1 MARHGCVPDAV
12 LYQTIIHVLVAQGGV
27 AEAAMLLDEMLL
39 MGCATEVNT
48 FNDLVLRLCGLGR
61 VREAARLVDRMMTQ
75 GCMPSAVTYG
85 FLLQGLC
92 RTRQADEA
100 CALLGRLPEVN
111 VVMLNTVI
119 RGCLTEGKLARATE
133 LYEMMGSK
141 G

>member
-1 MARHGCVPDAV
+1 
-12 LYQTIIHVLVAQGGV
+12 
-27 AEAAMLLDEMLL
+27 
-39 MGCATEVNT
+39 
-48 FNDLVLRLCGLGR
+48 

-100 CALLGRLPEVN
+100 CALLGMLPEVN

-119 RGCLTEGKLARATE
+119 RGCLTEGKLARA
-133 LYEMMGSK
+133 
-141 G
+141 